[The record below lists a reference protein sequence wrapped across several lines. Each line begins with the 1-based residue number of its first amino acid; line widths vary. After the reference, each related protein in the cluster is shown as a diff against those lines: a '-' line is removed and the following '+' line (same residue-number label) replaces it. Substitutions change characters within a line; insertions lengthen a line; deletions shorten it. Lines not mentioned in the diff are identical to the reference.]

1 MVWPLLYRFKILWL
15 SCTYLVPRCC
25 VMSLVAREVSAW
37 CRGCLGEALA
47 YSCREMW
54 SLYAKGVQSRIRA
67 CRAVGRMVINH
78 FALTRCFVMTASL
91 PPLQCRTGDPAITD
105 LLITDLLERRGM
117 QIVLRL
123 REPENYFLDQRIL
136 QTVRLLIEPRR

>member
-15 SCTYLVPRCC
+15 SCAYLVPRFC

-54 SLYAKGVQSRIRA
+54 SLYAKGVRSRIRA
-67 CRAVGRMVINH
+67 CRAVGRM
-78 FALTRCFVMTASL
+78 
-91 PPLQCRTGDPAITD
+91 AI
-105 LLITDLLERRGM
+105 
-117 QIVLRL
+117 
-123 REPENYFLDQRIL
+123 NYFAVVDPLSLFFGLDVSERDVHKQRPEL
-136 QTVRLLIEPRR
+136 DKYRKQQEAEFEEHLHPVNKKARSQ

>member
-15 SCTYLVPRCC
+15 SCAYLVPRFC

-54 SLYAKGVQSRIRA
+54 SLYAKDVRSRIRA

-78 FALTRCFVMTASL
+78 FALVRFWRASVWAHW
-91 PPLQCRTGDPAITD
+91 LQGRALDPTIFHLVKQRGSMRTV
-105 LLITDLLERRGM
+105 
-117 QIVLRL
+117 IVLGGIVVISSFASMSYVWPCL
-123 REPENYFLDQRIL
+123 
-136 QTVRLLIEPRR
+136 

>member
-15 SCTYLVPRCC
+15 SCAYLVPRFCG
-25 VMSLVAREVSAW
+25 MSLVAREVSAW

-54 SLYAKGVQSRIRA
+54 SLYAKGARSRIRA

-78 FALTRCFVMTASL
+78 FALVLFWRASVRAAWLQGRTA
-91 PPLQCRTGDPAITD
+91 DPAIID
-105 LLITDLLERRGM
+105 LLG
-117 QIVLRL
+117 
-123 REPENYFLDQRIL
+123 PRIDPTTADTAEAATPAAVE
-136 QTVRLLIEPRR
+136 QHAGN

>member
-15 SCTYLVPRCC
+15 SCAYLVPRFC

-37 CRGCLGEALA
+37 CRGCQGEALA

-54 SLYAKGVQSRIRA
+54 SLYAKGVRSRIRA

-78 FALTRCFVMTASL
+78 FALVRFWRASVCAAWLQGRTA
-91 PPLQCRTGDPAITD
+91 DPFAIH
-105 LLITDLLERRGM
+105 LLKHRGM
-117 QIVLRL
+117 QIVQRL
-123 REPENYFLDQRIL
+123 RD
-136 QTVRLLIEPRR
+136 TATLLLKFEVQKSLEGPGP

>member
-15 SCTYLVPRCC
+15 SCAYMVPRFC

-67 CRAVGRMVINH
+67 CRAVGRMAINH
-78 FALTRCFVMTASL
+78 FALVRFFGAASL
-91 PPLQCRTGDPAITD
+91 QGRTADPPI
-105 LLITDLLERRGM
+105 IDLLERRGM

-123 REPENYFLDQRIL
+123 TDPQ
-136 QTVRLLIEPRR
+136 